1 MKLGKRGKTGRLKRK
16 PAPDFWPIHKKEYTW
31 VVKPASGPHSLENCL
46 SLTLVLRDILGVA
59 KTKKEVGKI
68 LSEGKVFV
76 NGKIRKKTDFSIGL
90 MDVISIPD
98 LNKFFRVLPSNKG
111 LSLSPIAEEETSF
124 KLSRVEDKITVAKGV
139 QFALHDG
146 STFFV
151 KVADP
156 KNPKEALYESFDILK
171 LTLPDKQVTDVLKT
185 KVGNLAIVTGGKN
198 IGKKGKIVE
207 IEQTEAKKR
216 RNALAVIEDEKG
228 VRYQTILDYVFSIG
242 EKEQLISEAALVV

>member
-1 MKLGKRGKTGRLKRK
+1 MGKRGKTGRLKRK

-31 VVKPASGPHSLENCL
+31 VVKPDSGPHSLENCL

-68 LSEGKVFV
+68 LSEGKVVV
-76 NGKIRKKTDFSIGL
+76 NGKIRKKADFSIGL
-90 MDVISIPD
+90 MDVISIPE

-111 LSLSPIAEEETSF
+111 LSLSPISEEETSF
-124 KLSRVEDKITVAKGV
+124 KLSRVEDKTTVAKGV
-139 QFALHDG
+139 QVALHDG
-146 STFFV
+146 STFLV

-156 KNPKEALYESFDILK
+156 KNSKEVLYESFDILK
-171 LTLPDKQVTDVLKT
+171 LNLPDKQVIDVLKT
-185 KVGNLAIVTGGKN
+185 KIGNLALVTGGKN

-242 EKEQLISEAALVV
+242 EKVSLIPEAASVV